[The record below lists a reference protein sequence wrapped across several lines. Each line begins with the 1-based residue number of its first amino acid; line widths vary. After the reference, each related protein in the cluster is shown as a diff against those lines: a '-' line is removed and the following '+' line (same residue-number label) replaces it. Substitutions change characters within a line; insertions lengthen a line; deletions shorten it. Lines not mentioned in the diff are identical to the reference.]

1 MEEKNN
7 NEYEINSEVKQTN
20 RQQVQTKKK
29 SKIIPILVLI
39 IMILIIALALSIAN
53 MYAMTKDYDN
63 IFAMLKNMRLESQDE
78 TEEQD
83 TLLNEDENKDVDKL
97 ENSTLNLNFGLL
109 KLENK
114 KDNEGKNN
122 KIYSPLSI
130 KYALKM
136 LEEGTTGNSKKQI
149 SKVIGNDTLTKYNS
163 NSNMSLANAL
173 FVRDTFKNGIKESYI
188 NTLEIKYGAEV
199 IFDSFSSA
207 NNVNNWISNKT
218 LKLINNMLDSVEGKD
233 FLLINALGIDL
244 EWENKFLKPNG
255 ENVSYAH
262 EEFWWSTYENVV
274 SHSFMNNQQNVS
286 GMEIAASINNYDI
299 IKELGEENIKKIVG
313 EEFKKWAKNLTEHDW
328 EYDDIFKG
336 DLSEENIEKKLKQ
349 YLDVGRYDSDYDSEG
364 YISEIDRNY
373 GRIDYSTDFS
383 IYVDDSV
390 KVFAK
395 DLKEYEGTTL
405 QYVGIMPTKENL
417 ENYIENI
424 DETKINNI
432 ISNLKDLKTENFRDG
447 VVTKITGYIPK
458 FKFEY
463 EVDLEEDLRQLGI
476 TDIFE
481 QGKANINEICN
492 QEDAYISDVLHKAKI
507 EFTQDGIKAA
517 AATVMGGAGA
527 GDSFDYLFDVP
538 VEEIDLTFDNPYMF
552 LIRDKETGEIWFT
565 GTVIEPLS
573 WEEEPENQG

>member
-1 MEEKNN
+1 MEEKN
-7 NEYEINSEVKQTN
+7 
-20 RQQVQTKKK
+20 K
-29 SKIIPILVLI
+29 SKIVPILVLI
-39 IMILIIALALSIAN
+39 ILILIIALVLSVAN

-63 IFAMLKNMRLESQDE
+63 IFSMLKNMMWESQDE
-78 TEEQD
+78 IEDPDDQ
-83 TLLNEDENKDVDKL
+83 LNENHKDDKL
-97 ENSTLNLNFGLL
+97 ENLNSNFNFSLL

-114 KDNEGKNN
+114 KANSEKNN

-136 LEEGTTGNSKKQI
+136 LEEGTAGNSKIQI
-149 SKVIGNDTLTKYNS
+149 ANVIGNEVLTKYNS

-173 FVRDTFKNGIKESYI
+173 FIRDTFKNEIKEGYI
-188 NTLEIKYGAEV
+188 NTLNSKYNAEV
-199 IFDSFSSA
+199 IFDPFSSV

-218 LKLINNMLDSVEGKD
+218 LNLINNMIDNVEGKD
-233 FLLINALGIDL
+233 FLLINALGIDM
-244 EWENKFLKPNG
+244 EWENKFLSRVEGVSYEHENFWWTPA
-255 ENVSYAH
+255 ENV
-262 EEFWWSTYENVV
+262 T
-274 SHSFMNNQQNVS
+274 SHSFMKNQQNVS

-313 EEFKKWAKNLTEHDW
+313 EEFKKWAKNLTENDC
-328 EYDDIFKG
+328 EYDDMFKG
-336 DLSEENIEKKLKQ
+336 DLSDENIEKKLNQ
-349 YLDVGRYDSDYDSEG
+349 YLNGGKYDSEYDSIG
-364 YISEIDRNY
+364 YISEINRNY
-373 GRIDYSTDFS
+373 GRVDYSTDFS

-432 ISNLKDLKTENFRDG
+432 INNLKDLKTENFKDG
-447 VVTKITGYIPK
+447 VVTKITGFIPK

-463 EVDLEEDLRQLGI
+463 ELDLEEDLKQLGI

-481 QGKANINEICN
+481 QGKANINGICN
-492 QEDAYISDVLHKAKI
+492 QENAYISDVLHKANI

-517 AATVMGGAGA
+517 AATIIGGLG
-527 GDSFDYLFDVP
+527 GGGSFDYLFDVP

-565 GTVIEPLS
+565 GTVMEPLS
-573 WEEEPENQG
+573 WEEEPENHE